1 MNFGQWLGFCSL
13 VIALYILWQIHQLL
27 LLIFSAVVLATALN
41 RLVRQ
46 LLQRGIRQRSL
57 AVLLTLGLV
66 LIALVLFVGLI
77 VPPFVAQFQ
86 KLLELLPAAF
96 AQARAA
102 IVELERFSDWIP
114 EPPTWKDLSAQ
125 VQPLGTAFLQV
136 FSSSVAT
143 LLQLLLVVVLTLM
156 MLFNPQGYRQGFLKL
171 FPSFYRARAE
181 GILDRCEIALG
192 SWLQGMVINCLFIG
206 IGSGIGLW
214 FFGVDLLLVHALIAG
229 LLNFIPN
236 IGPVTSAIFPIM
248 VAVLDAPW
256 KVVAVLI
263 WYVVLQNLESY
274 WLSPTVMAK
283 QVNLLPAITL
293 TAQIFFARSFGLLGL
308 ILALPLTVVAK
319 TWLEEL
325 VFIDILDQWQ
335 DCPGWLRGAI
345 APRSVS
351 PRAALT
357 PASPTN
363 STASVQPDSLAH

>member
-1 MNFGQWLGFCSL
+1 MNFGQWLGFCCL
-13 VIALYILWQIHQLL
+13 VIALYIIWQIHQFL

-57 AVLLTLGLV
+57 AVLLTLVLV
-66 LIALVLFVGLI
+66 AIALVLFVGLI

-96 AQARAA
+96 AQARGA

-125 VQPLGTAFLQV
+125 VQPLGTVFLQF

-156 MLFNPQGYRQGFLKL
+156 MLVNPQGYRQGFLKL
-171 FPSFYRARAE
+171 FPSFYRLRAA
-181 GILDRCEIALG
+181 GILDRCEVALG

-206 IGSGIGLW
+206 IGSGVGLW
-214 FFGVDLLLVHALIAG
+214 LFGVDLLLVHALIAG

-263 WYVVLQNLESY
+263 WYMVLQNLESY

-335 DCPGWLRGAI
+335 DCPSWLRGAI
-345 APRSVS
+345 ASVPRPAEPCAPS
-351 PRAALT
+351 PVMEHPHSEAMT
-357 PASPTN
+357 
-363 STASVQPDSLAH
+363 